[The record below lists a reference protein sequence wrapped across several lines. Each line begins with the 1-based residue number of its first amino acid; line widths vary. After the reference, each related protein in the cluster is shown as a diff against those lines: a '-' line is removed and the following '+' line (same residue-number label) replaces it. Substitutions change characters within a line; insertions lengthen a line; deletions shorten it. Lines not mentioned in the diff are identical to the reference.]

1 MKKNNA
7 VVLFFTD
14 KFYRWSRIE
23 YFKLKI
29 TGLPII
35 KRIVILNKTRMF
47 YKETKNMTNWER
59 YLEIKAIEANSM
71 KIHFITAL
79 LNLKTSILTTD
90 KVLFEKAKKDVL
102 TSELIE
108 ETSFRELKA
117 WIEKSHVYEND
128 TSKVDEALKSF
139 VEGEEKIQG

>member
-29 TGLPII
+29 FGLPII
-35 KRIVILNKTRMF
+35 KKIVIFNKTRKF

-59 YLEIKAIEANSM
+59 YLEIKSIEANSK

-90 KVLFEKAKKDVL
+90 KVLFEEARNDVL
-102 TSELIE
+102 ASELIE
-108 ETSFRELKA
+108 ETSFKDFP
-117 WIEKSHVYEND
+117 I
-128 TSKVDEALKSF
+128 
-139 VEGEEKIQG
+139 I